1 MCETKKL
8 PELFGSLVFN
18 EGTMKERLSSAS
30 YSAWKKCVTEG
41 TPLDLSTAN
50 EIAEAMKQ
58 WAVEKGA
65 THFTHWFQPM
75 TGVTA
80 EKHDSFIAPVGGG
93 KIMMEFSGKELIRGE
108 PDASSFPSGGLRAT
122 FEARGY
128 TAWDPTSFA
137 FIKEGSLCIPTVF
150 CSYSGEALDK
160 KTPLLRSMDE
170 VSRQAGRI
178 LRLFG
183 DTETKRVTA
192 QVGPEQEYFLID
204 KALYEK
210 REDLRMCGRTLFGA
224 KPPRGQELEDHY
236 FGAIRP
242 RVAAYMK
249 DLDETL
255 WALGVLSKTKHNEVA
270 PAQHEMAPVFSDANS
285 ACDQNQLAMEMM
297 KKVADRHGLVCLLHE
312 KPFAGVNG
320 SGKHDNWSLS
330 TDTGKNLF
338 KPGSTPR
345 QNAQFLLFLAAFV
358 KGVDDY
364 QDFLRATVAFPG
376 NDHRL
381 GAQEAPPAVLS
392 IFLGDELSAVV
403 DSIINDTDFQ
413 STGKRTLK
421 IDVDSL
427 PAIPQDNTDRNRTS
441 PMAFTGNKF
450 EFRMLGSSQS
460 ISGPN
465 ITLNTIMA
473 EELEQ
478 FADELEV
485 SRDFQADLEKLIRRV
500 FTEHQRIIFNGNGYD
515 EAWLEEAGKRGLSN
529 LTSTADALPMYTAPK
544 NVDLF
549 VKHGIYTKEEIEARA
564 EIHIENYSTVICIE
578 ARTMT
583 DMIRRQILP
592 AVSAFAGDLCS
603 RAGTKKDLGACCQYE
618 VSTACQIGSLTDA
631 LMAASDKLET
641 DLSAIPADAAEAMR
655 YSHDVL
661 IPDMDTAR
669 RAADQLETLTSSDRW
684 PFPTYSDLLF
694 SV

>member
-1 MCETKKL
+1 
-8 PELFGSLVFN
+8 
-18 EGTMKERLSSAS
+18 
-30 YSAWKKCVTEG
+30 
-41 TPLDLSTAN
+41 
-50 EIAEAMKQ
+50 
-58 WAVEKGA
+58 
-65 THFTHWFQPM
+65 
-75 TGVTA
+75 
-80 EKHDSFIAPVGGG
+80 
-93 KIMMEFSGKELIRGE
+93 
-108 PDASSFPSGGLRAT
+108 
-122 FEARGY
+122 
-128 TAWDPTSFA
+128 
-137 FIKEGSLCIPTVF
+137 
-150 CSYSGEALDK
+150 
-160 KTPLLRSMDE
+160 
-170 VSRQAGRI
+170 
-178 LRLFG
+178 
-183 DTETKRVTA
+183 
-192 QVGPEQEYFLID
+192 
-204 KALYEK
+204 
-210 REDLRMCGRTLFGA
+210 
-224 KPPRGQELEDHY
+224 
-236 FGAIRP
+236 
-242 RVAAYMK
+242 MK
-249 DLDETL
+249 DLDEEL
-255 WALGVLSKTKHNEVA
+255 WKLGVLSKTKHNEVA
-270 PAQHEMAPVFSDANS
+270 PSQHEMAPIYTNANA
-285 ACDQNQLAMEMM
+285 ACDQNQLVMEMM

-345 QNAQFLLFLAAFV
+345 QNAQFLLFLAAFI

-364 QDFLRATVAFPG
+364 QEFLRATVAFPG

-413 STGKRTLK
+413 STGKRTLE
-421 IDVDSL
+421 IGVDAL
-427 PAIPQDNTDRNRTS
+427 PAIRQDNTDRNRTS

-684 PFPTYSDLLF
+684 PFPTYSDLVF

>member
-170 VSRQAGRI
+170 VSRQAVRI

-345 QNAQFLLFLAAFV
+345 QNAQFLLFLAAFI

-364 QDFLRATVAFPG
+364 QEFLRATVAFPG

-421 IDVDSL
+421 IGVDSL

-515 EAWLEEAGKRGLSN
+515 EAWLKEARKRGLSN

>member
-80 EKHDSFIAPVGGG
+80 EKHDSFIAPAGGG
-93 KIMMEFSGKELIRGE
+93 KILMEFSGKELVRGE

-137 FIKEGSLCIPTVF
+137 FIKEGSLYIPTVF

-170 VSRQAGRI
+170 VSRQAVRI

-345 QNAQFLLFLAAFV
+345 QNAQFLLFLAAFI

-364 QDFLRATVAFPG
+364 QEFLRATVAFPG

-413 STGKRTLK
+413 STGKRTLE
-421 IDVDSL
+421 IGVDAL
-427 PAIPQDNTDRNRTS
+427 PAIRQDNTDRNRTS

-450 EFRMLGSSQS
+450 EFRMLGASQS

-465 ITLNTIMA
+465 IALNTIMA
-473 EELEQ
+473 EELKQ
-478 FADELEV
+478 FADELEA
-485 SRDFQADLEKLIRRV
+485 SRDFQADLPKLIRRV

-515 EAWLEEAGKRGLSN
+515 EAWLEEAKKRGLSN